1 MNLCPRLKLLTLAVI
16 LLPVAAIAQNT
27 ATITG
32 HLADP
37 GGTAVA
43 SRVFV
48 RAELKNSGGQVCKVS
63 GVALINPYVRDFQ
76 PNATGDL
83 SFSIYKNSAIVC
95 GNTSG
100 ASQWSFSI
108 WRDGHPAPAC
118 ALQITADTNLNSATC
133 LNATATPVIPLPAD
147 GVFLKLDGTNGPVTG
162 TLSWNALQTFVAGIV
177 SGGSI
182 NAGANAISGGAIS
195 GSSVAATGTVT
206 GSNIPASIPGVGS
219 CTNQFVTAL
228 NALGAPTCA
237 TDVLA
242 SAQHANQGTTT
253 TVLHGNAAG
262 NPSFGSIVSGDLA
275 ASLGLVTPN
284 IGVAAGS
291 SLNLNA
297 AAAGT
302 GAVLTVG
309 GTSSTTGGISVFV
322 GAPGSATERFS
333 VVPADGSSAATRVG
347 ALSVRT
353 PGAGFLTGAEV
364 ASISS
369 AGAIV
374 GTSASIGGAVA
385 AKTLNTA
392 QNVAK
397 YATGGSGTSVS
408 PWTSASGTGG
418 CQEAVNAL
426 GANGGNVVFTEGFYS
441 FTNTTTGCVAAD
453 NVTFD
458 SVGRSAI
465 IQAGANNAVF
475 FSDSTHANFAR
486 FFNLTLD
493 GNAFTGVKGIDLT
506 TARFG
511 VTIRDVNF
519 NNMNQGFVSTTGQ
532 FAAEMRN
539 VSFRAITAPI
549 NIVANSSSL
558 KMDYITIDNE
568 NFVPTVACTNGI
580 NIQSGTLSNLGNYLN
595 GGFVQGCATGLL
607 DQAVGLTVVGT
618 YFEDNTVADISC
630 SGAFNSHY
638 IHTNHWGAVGPV
650 AIKGRTCTGAKIDNP
665 IMGSGARVTGLFDWD
680 GTNTQSVAEYIVNGS
695 SMNTPTGTTTGLTGA
710 TLHVGTFQ
718 TTAGSKAITAYGYIG
733 SPNFGTYL
741 RAGELEDSISGA
753 AIRHLDGNG
762 EALDGFLG
770 FVNGQVDSILPD
782 AWISR
787 CAAGCVGIGN
797 ATGVGNVG
805 GELRAAKV
813 TVNGDTSYTSAPR
826 FTLGGFIAGM
836 NTGFNVSQTTPDR
849 AITLTRIE
857 AVATVIT
864 ACTVNPTI
872 TVTNGTNTAT
882 LTLTTGAAKW
892 DSGAISTA
900 FAAGAPINIVSA
912 TTGTCTTAP
921 VNINVTAEFKM
932 Q

>member
-1 MNLCPRLKLLTLAVI
+1 VRIRFICVISGMLLLASAAFGQGYRYDNVA
-16 LLPVAAIAQNT
+16 LLDTGRPANS
-27 ATITG
+27 ATIRVCSSGSTG
-32 HLADP
+32 TPCTSTASLFSDSGLSVSLANPFTSDTL
-37 GGTAVA
+37 GNYGFYVA
-43 SRVFV
+43 CNKYDVQISGSGLTTRTMKDVQIGPC
-48 RAELKNSGGQVCKVS
+48 NSGG
-63 GVALINPYVRDFQ
+63 
-76 PNATGDL
+76 
-83 SFSIYKNSAIVC
+83 
-95 GNTSG
+95 
-100 ASQWSFSI
+100 
-108 WRDGHPAPAC
+108 
-118 ALQITADTNLNSATC
+118 
-133 LNATATPVIPLPAD
+133 
-147 GVFLKLDGTNGPVTG
+147 TG
-162 TLSWNALQTFVAGIV
+162 TIAAT
-177 SGGSI
+177 
-182 NAGANAISGGAIS
+182 
-195 GSSVAATGTVT
+195 SVAATGPVT
-206 GSNIPASIPGVGS
+206 GSNIPGSIPGTGACS
-219 CTNQFVTAL
+219 NQFVRAL
-228 NALGAPTCA
+228 NTVSAPTC
-237 TDVLA
+237 
-242 SAQHANQGTTT
+242 N
-253 TVLHGNAAG
+253 TV
-262 NPSFGSIVSGDLA
+262 GSSDLA
-275 ASLGLVTPN
+275 ASLALVTPGIGSATGTSLNLGGTGVLSTTAQIGTGSHCMTTNCVMTTPN
-284 IGVAAGS
+284 IGAAAGS

-302 GAVLTVG
+302 GAVLIVG

-322 GAPGSATERFS
+322 GAPGSATECFS
-333 VVPADGSSAATRVG
+333 VVPADGSSAAARVG

-353 PGAGFLTGAEV
+353 PSAGFLTGAEV

-374 GTSASIGGAVA
+374 GTSASISGAA
-385 AKTLNTA
+385 TAKTLNTV

-397 YATGGSGTSVS
+397 YATGGAGTSVS

-426 GANGGNVVFTEGFYS
+426 GANGGNVMFTEGFYS
-441 FTNTTTGCVAAD
+441 FTNTTTGCVPVD

-465 IQAGANNAVF
+465 IQAGGNNAVF

-539 VSFRAITAPI
+539 VSFRAVTAPI

-568 NFVPTVACTNGI
+568 NFLPTVACTNGI
-580 NIQSGTLSNLGNYLN
+580 NIQSGTLSNLANFIN
-595 GGFVQGCATGLL
+595 GGFVQGCATGIL
-607 DQAVGLTVVGT
+607 DQAVGLTVFGT
-618 YFEDNTVADISC
+618 YLEDNTVADISC

-638 IHTNHWGAVGPV
+638 IHTNHWGTVGPV
-650 AIKGRTCTGAKIDNP
+650 AIKGRSCTGAKIDNP
-665 IMGSGARVTGLFDWD
+665 IMGSGARTGLFDWD
-680 GTNTQSVAEYIVNGS
+680 GTNTNSVAEYIVNGS
-695 SMNTPTGTTTGLTGA
+695 SMNTPAGTTTGLTGA

-733 SPNFGTYL
+733 SPNIGTYL
-741 RAGELEDSISGA
+741 RAGELEDSIGGA

-762 EALDGFLG
+762 EALGGFLG
-770 FVNGQVDSILPD
+770 FVNGQVDTILPD
-782 AWISR
+782 VWISR
-787 CAAGCVGIGN
+787 CAAGCLGVGNVSGI
-797 ATGVGNVG
+797 GNVG

-813 TVNGDTSYTSAPR
+813 TVNSDTPFTSAPR

-836 NTGFNVSQTTPDR
+836 NTGFNVSQMTPDK

-857 AVATVIT
+857 AIATVIT
-864 ACTVNPTI
+864 ACTVAPTI

-921 VNINVTAEFKM
+921 VNINVTAQLKM